1 MTAKQYLSEVIKLK
15 KKAQSLAQKEED
27 LRTKAEG
34 LRAIAYDKDKVQVST
49 SDRMP
54 EVIAEMVEVQ
64 AEIGETIA
72 ECYRQIKEREDRIG
86 ALKSIRQIEVLRWR
100 YLEDK
105 EGRQY
110 TFEEIAEKMHV
121 SDRTVVFRMH
131 KRAIKAFEAKWKMVL
146 EWPQGK
152 GV

>member
-15 KKAQSLAQKEED
+15 RKAQSLAQKEED

-34 LRAIAYDKDKVQVST
+34 LKAIVYDKDKVQVSS

-54 EVIAEMVEVQ
+54 GVIAEMVEVQ

-72 ECYRQIKEREDRIG
+72 ECYRQIKEREDKIS

-105 EGRQY
+105 DGRQY
-110 TFEEIAEKMHV
+110 TFEEIAELMNVNDK
-121 SDRTVVFRMH
+121 SVVFRLH
-131 KRAIKAFEAKWKMVL
+131 KRAIVSFAKKWKMVL
-146 EWPQGK
+146 E
-152 GV
+152 

>member
-15 KKAQSLAQKEED
+15 KKALSLSRKEEE

-34 LRAIAYDKDKVQVST
+34 LRALAYDKDKVQT
-49 SDRMP
+49 SAEDRMP
-54 EVIAEMVEVQ
+54 DVVAEMVEVQ
-64 AEIGETIA
+64 TEIGETIA

-105 EGRQY
+105 DGRQY
-110 TFEEIAEKMHV
+110 TFEEIAEQMKV
-121 SDRTVVFRMH
+121 QETSSVFRLH
-131 KRAIKAFEAKWKMVL
+131 KRAIEAFAKIWEMALK
-146 EWPQGK
+146 
-152 GV
+152 